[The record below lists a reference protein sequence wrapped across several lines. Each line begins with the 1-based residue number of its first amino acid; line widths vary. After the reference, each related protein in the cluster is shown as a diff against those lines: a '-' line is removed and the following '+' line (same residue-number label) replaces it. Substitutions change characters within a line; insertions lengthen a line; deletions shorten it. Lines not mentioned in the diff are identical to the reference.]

1 MTDQQRVFL
10 WASVGSP
17 DDSPSRVEVASC
29 GTCSALVPVA
39 GLDEHLAWHKE
50 VAR

>member
-10 WASVGSP
+10 WAALGTP
-17 DDSPSRVEVASC
+17 DASPSRLEVASC

-39 GLDEHLAWHKE
+39 QLDAHLAWHVE
-50 VAR
+50 AAR